1 VLARLFLV
9 IGELASDHD
18 LTVGHR
24 KTDLQH
30 GAGLLVWN
38 WGYRATSLRFPLVI
52 LIMPKRLR
60 SDSLDATTVPQIPR
74 IFTASLKSEPP
85 ETGQTLPHHR
95 ATRGVE
101 SVPIDESADR
111 SAVMQNTIMQLH
123 QSGRRV
129 IADPIVL

>member
-1 VLARLFLV
+1 MLARLFPVIDELV
-9 IGELASDHD
+9 FDHD
-18 LTVGHR
+18 LTVGRR

-38 WGYRATSLRFPLVI
+38 WGYQATSLRFLLVTFV
-52 LIMPKRLR
+52 MSKRLR
-60 SDSLDATTVPQIPR
+60 SDSLDAATVPQIPR

-101 SVPIDESADR
+101 SVPIDEGGDR